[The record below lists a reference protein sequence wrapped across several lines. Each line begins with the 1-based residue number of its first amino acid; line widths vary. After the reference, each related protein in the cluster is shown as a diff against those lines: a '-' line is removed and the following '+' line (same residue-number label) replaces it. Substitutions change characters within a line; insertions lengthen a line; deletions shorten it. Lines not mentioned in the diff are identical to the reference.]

1 LALNNDPGKVTQLI
15 QKKILDDLDD
25 LIEQARKQSAQAS
38 SKPGPGKPGDAK
50 PKPGEGQGKPQN
62 ANGQGKKP
70 GSQTGGTSP
79 AQDSSLTAGGDPNVD
94 PSKDIH
100 TKMTEWGGLT
110 QREREAVLES
120 KGETV
125 IEKYRNY
132 LDDYYKSLAT
142 KSTERQ

>member
-1 LALNNDPGKVTQLI
+1 M
-15 QKKILDDLDD
+15 
-25 LIEQARKQSAQAS
+25 
-38 SKPGPGKPGDAK
+38 

-70 GSQTGGTSP
+70 GEQVGGSTP
-79 AQDSSLTAGGDPNVD
+79 AGDSNISAGGSSSPDIT
-94 PSKDIH
+94 KDIH